1 MWPERRK
8 PSITITLV
16 ILHILTKIFPLDTG
30 QVIEDN
36 HAKVGGDVAPKGYF
50 TDILP

>member
-16 ILHILTKIFPLDTG
+16 IVHILTKIFPLDTG

-36 HAKVGGDVAPKGYF
+36 HAKVGEYVAPKSRL
-50 TDILP
+50 TT